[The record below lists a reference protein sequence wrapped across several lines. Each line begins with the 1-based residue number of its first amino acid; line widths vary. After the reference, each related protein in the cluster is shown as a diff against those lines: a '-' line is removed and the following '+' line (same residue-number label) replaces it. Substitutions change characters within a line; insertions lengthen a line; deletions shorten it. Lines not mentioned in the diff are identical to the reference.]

1 MFRIRRIYD
10 AVLPVN
16 QQAISQVQEI
26 LKSQFPDLDRKD
38 IKKLPDQLTNP
49 LKYRFRSILSV
60 AEGSKGDIK
69 GFALLL
75 HAPDLNFCYL
85 EYISAAKKMTGRG
98 IGGALYE
105 RIRNEARALGVIGI
119 FMECLPDDALLCRDA
134 AVLSQN
140 KARLKFY
147 EHYGARPISGS
158 AYETPVKSGDD
169 NPPYLVFDGLGETTT
184 LPQQQ
189 IKQIVRAILERKY
202 AHLCPQSYI
211 EMVINSFVDD
221 PVQLRN
227 YRYIKKPQSIVTGVV
242 APALDRQIALIVND
256 QHDIHHIRER
266 GYVESPVRIRSI
278 LKEIEPT
285 GLFYRAPV
293 RRFAARH
300 LKAIHAGDFVDYL
313 KLMCSGLAEKKPLYP
328 YVFPIRNAT
337 RPPREKAIKA
347 GYYCID
353 TFTPLTRNA
362 YPAAKRAADCALT
375 AARLALKGQHLSYAL
390 VRPPGHHAEHRA
402 FGGFC
407 YFNNAAL
414 AAQELCSHGKVAIID
429 IDYHHGNGTQNIFY
443 HRNDVLTVSL
453 HGHPRFA
460 YPYFNGFEDETGE
473 GEGQG
478 FNLNLP
484 LPEAL
489 DGKGYAVALDKA
501 MRRIR
506 RFRPTFLVIALGLD
520 TANGDPTGTW
530 SLKPADFYENG
541 QKLGRLG
548 LPTLVIQEGGY
559 DNRSLGKN
567 ARQFFQGLWDG
578 SFGSIHPKSSRVQR
592 SCATVKSTS

>member
-10 AVLPVN
+10 TVLPVN
-16 QQAISQVQEI
+16 QQAISQVQAI
-26 LKSQFPDLDRKD
+26 LTSQFPDLNPKD
-38 IKKLPDQLTNP
+38 INKLPDQLTNP

-60 AEGSKGDIK
+60 AEGSKGDVK

-75 HAPDLNFCYL
+75 HAADLNFCYL
-85 EYISAAKKMTGRG
+85 EYVSAAEKMTGRG

-105 RIRNEARALGVIGI
+105 RIRNEARALGVLGI
-119 FMECLPDDALLCRDA
+119 FMECLPDDPEFCRDPTILA
-134 AVLSQN
+134 QN

-147 EHYGARPISGS
+147 EQYGARPITGS
-158 AYETPVKSGDD
+158 AYETPVKEGDD
-169 NPPYLVFDGLGETTT
+169 NPPYLVFDGLGDSAE
-184 LPQQQ
+184 PSQQEV
-189 IKQIVRAILERKY
+189 KKIVRAILERKY
-202 AHLCPQSYI
+202 AHLCPQTYI
-211 EMVINSFVDD
+211 DMVVDSFTED
-221 PVQLRN
+221 PVQLRGF
-227 YRYIKKPQSIVTGVV
+227 RYVKKPISVV
-242 APALDRQIALIVND
+242 EDLARPVVDRQIALIVND

-293 RRFAARH
+293 RRFAIHH
-300 LKAIHAGDFVDYL
+300 LKKIHAADFVDYL
-313 KLMCSGLAEKKPLYP
+313 KLMCSGLPEKKALYP

-353 TFTPLTRNA
+353 TFTPLTRNV
-362 YPAAKRAADCALT
+362 YPAAKRAADCAMT
-375 AARLALKGQHLSYAL
+375 AARLALAGQHLSYAL

-407 YFNNAAL
+407 YFNNAAV
-414 AAQELCSHGKVAIID
+414 AAQELCLQGKVAIID

-443 HRNDVLTVSL
+443 RRSDVLTVSL
-453 HGHPRFA
+453 HGHPRSA

-473 GEGQG
+473 GEGKG
-478 FNLNLP
+478 FNMNIP
-484 LPEAL
+484 LPEQL
-489 DGKGYAVALDKA
+489 DGEGYATALDKA
-501 MRRIR
+501 LRRIK
-506 RFRPTFLVIALGLD
+506 RFKPTFLVIALGLD
-520 TANGDPTGTW
+520 TATGDPTGTW
-530 SLKPADFYENG
+530 SLKPADFFANG
-541 QKLGRLG
+541 RKLGGLG

-567 ARQFFQGLWDG
+567 ARQFFQGLWEG
-578 SFGSIHPKSSRVQR
+578 SFGNVRPALEKTTRSKRSS
-592 SCATVKSTS
+592 